1 MPTGP
6 ATKLKIRQQPSG
18 TVISGTVFPRQPI
31 VETDDAHGHPVKVAG
46 TNITVALVEV
56 GPTLAGTL
64 TVATDATG
72 KAHFTDL
79 KITGTA
85 GPYHLVFTSSGLTS
99 ATSAKINLIAGPAA
113 TLTSLVVS
121 PSSVTLDH
129 STDQQFSV
137 AATWSD
143 GSHTAVTPTWH
154 TTTGSIDSSGLLTS
168 GTVDGTFAVTAT
180 SGSIVGTAT
189 VIVATAPAPI
199 VTPSLTAVL
208 SGGNVTVTWAGV
220 QNPSTFDY
228 VQLWTTGVGASD
240 TSTFAYTSSGTTTP
254 GLTASTAGS
263 CVIVMPTTAGDY
275 VFKLFYANTDTVI
288 AVSQVVTVASVAS
301 PTLAFAGNPLS
312 VNSGQ
317 SVVLQWN
324 TTNATSC
331 TASVG
336 WTGTK
341 PVSGSAT
348 VTPTITTTYTLT
360 ATGPGGTT
368 APQSVAVTVVVPTV
382 TPIPQLDLWR
392 QKMLTYGASQA
403 AYLAA
408 NKNTDLG
415 TMLTAVY
422 YDGTQVFS
430 QIRAYTGDSTW
441 DQAIQDAAFIYRD
454 RYALAQA
461 TPGNVAGYENFTTG
475 LRMEGSDTSKNA
487 VILISQNAAFCPDTT
502 PVSWTDP
509 VAYSRECAY
518 CIRAYIE
525 AEACGAARRARR
537 AAMVTQAYGH
547 VAQFQD
553 QSIWGTQQIAPFMMA
568 LTSYALIRDWQQTHD
583 TRCIPALEALWDFTW
598 PLAWVDTAQAMQY
611 SINPGDTRIQAH
623 DPAPDLNNLICYPFG
638 FLWQQTGLTRFRDRG
653 DLLFAGAALYGYWT
667 GHKQFDQL
675 LQFSF
680 DYVTMRQSRA

>member
-143 GSHTAVTPTWH
+143 GSHTAGTPTWH
-154 TTTGSIDSSGLLTS
+154 TTTGPIDSTGLLTS
-168 GTVDGTFAVTAT
+168 G
-180 SGSIVGTAT
+180 T

-317 SVVLQWN
+317 SVVL
-324 TTNATSC
+324 
-331 TASVG
+331 
-336 WTGTK
+336 
-341 PVSGSAT
+341 
-348 VTPTITTTYTLT
+348 
-360 ATGPGGTT
+360 
-368 APQSVAVTVVVPTV
+368 
-382 TPIPQLDLWR
+382 
-392 QKMLTYGASQA
+392 
-403 AYLAA
+403 
-408 NKNTDLG
+408 
-415 TMLTAVY
+415 
-422 YDGTQVFS
+422 
-430 QIRAYTGDSTW
+430 
-441 DQAIQDAAFIYRD
+441 
-454 RYALAQA
+454 
-461 TPGNVAGYENFTTG
+461 
-475 LRMEGSDTSKNA
+475 
-487 VILISQNAAFCPDTT
+487 
-502 PVSWTDP
+502 
-509 VAYSRECAY
+509 
-518 CIRAYIE
+518 
-525 AEACGAARRARR
+525 
-537 AAMVTQAYGH
+537 
-547 VAQFQD
+547 
-553 QSIWGTQQIAPFMMA
+553 
-568 LTSYALIRDWQQTHD
+568 
-583 TRCIPALEALWDFTW
+583 
-598 PLAWVDTAQAMQY
+598 
-611 SINPGDTRIQAH
+611 
-623 DPAPDLNNLICYPFG
+623 
-638 FLWQQTGLTRFRDRG
+638 
-653 DLLFAGAALYGYWT
+653 
-667 GHKQFDQL
+667 
-675 LQFSF
+675 
-680 DYVTMRQSRA
+680 